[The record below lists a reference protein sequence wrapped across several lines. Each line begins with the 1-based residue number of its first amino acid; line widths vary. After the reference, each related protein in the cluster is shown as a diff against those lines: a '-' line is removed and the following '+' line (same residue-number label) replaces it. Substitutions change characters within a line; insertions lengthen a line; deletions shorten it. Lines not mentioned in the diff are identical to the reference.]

1 MLIAINRSHGIL
13 VLIILM
19 VLNSVMNEE
28 TEKSMK
34 SKEQRMQT
42 KVRLEGLMKNIDLE

>member
-1 MLIAINRSHGIL
+1 
-13 VLIILM
+13 
-19 VLNSVMNEE
+19 MNEE

-42 KVRLEGLMKNIDLE
+42 KNRLDGLMKNIDVEQKKR